1 MLVTDSDIRLWF
13 YLFRDRT
20 QPCDAAWS
28 ELLPLLFE
36 FHELGLGSSLWSGSL
51 QRRCHRVSQRQS
63 CSDYNYSEGDEL
75 DQIIRPFSVGV
86 SITEEAR
93 GSNAQRIGGFHVYRT
108 PFTNEMT
115 ICMR

>member
-13 YLFRDRT
+13 YLFRDST

-28 ELLPLLFE
+28 ELLALLFE

-75 DQIIRPFSVGV
+75 DQIIWTFCV
-86 SITEEAR
+86 SITEETR
-93 GSNAQRIGGFHVYRT
+93 GSKAQRIGGFPVYST
-108 PFTNEMT
+108 PFT
-115 ICMR
+115 MR